1 MFVLTNCRSEVVE
14 ELLHRLGVGV
24 RQNEGETVVGAR
36 LNASKDVGE
45 CKALVA
51 EPGWALAPLP
61 PDMTGPT
68 LLADPRLVL
77 EEQADVLIFM
87 RILNFSE

>member
-14 ELLHRLGVGV
+14 KLLHRLGVGV
-24 RQNEGETVVGAR
+24 GQNEGETVVGTG
-36 LNASKDVGE
+36 LDASKDVGE
-45 CKALVA
+45 CEALVA
-51 EPGWALAPLP
+51 EPGWAPAPLP

-77 EEQADVLIFM
+77 EEQADVL
-87 RILNFSE
+87 